1 MVNIEIILI
10 YVNDSPYNIDM
21 KKILLSLFFI
31 FPVIYAENT
40 VSDIFKPDYKNQLF
54 MNVEVALAEA
64 QAELEII
71 PQWAADEI
79 KLKANLKN
87 LKQKDIDAE
96 HKIVRHTL
104 VARLNV
110 WKRSM
115 DDESSEFLH
124 FGATTV
130 DIWDT
135 VLVLQIK
142 DSIDL
147 LIDDLL
153 EVEEYLITLTKD
165 NLYSYMP
172 GRTLGQHALPI
183 TFGKKT
189 STWLAENRR
198 NIERL
203 QHIQSKINKSGILKG
218 AVGSYLGLGY
228 NAIET
233 EAIMMKKLGLDEPS
247 KDDWH
252 GIRDVFAE
260 YALTLAIISKSFGR
274 IGNELT
280 LLQMTEIGET
290 EEYLG
295 SRSIG
300 SSTMPQKKNPRGPGD
315 LIEFSRVIPR
325 LSEIVLDDMINS
337 FERDG
342 QKSDDELKLI
352 SIESEK
358 MINRAKPLLREL
370 KVNKKKMRENLD
382 ITNGLILSQ
391 RLTFYLADK
400 IGKDTANDLMHDVAK
415 YALEKNISL
424 EEAAM
429 NDETIKKNITEDV
442 LLNLLNPETY
452 TGLAV
457 DQAKLIIDDIE
468 SKRKLSK

>member
-1 MVNIEIILI
+1 M
-10 YVNDSPYNIDM
+10 D
-21 KKILLSLFFI
+21 
-31 FPVIYAENT
+31 
-40 VSDIFKPDYKNQLF
+40 
-54 MNVEVALAEA
+54 VEVALAEA
-64 QAELEII
+64 QSELEII
-71 PQWAADEI
+71 PLWAAKEI
-79 KLKANLKN
+79 SSKANIKYLS
-87 LKQKDIDAE
+87 QKDIDEE
-96 HKIVRHTL
+96 HKLVRHTL

-110 WKRSM
+110 WKRSI
-115 DDESSEFLH
+115 DAEAAEYLH
-124 FGATTV
+124 YGATTV

-153 EVEEYLITLTKD
+153 EIEDYLLTLTKD
-165 NLYSYMP
+165 NLNTYMP

-203 QHIQSKINKSGILKG
+203 QHVQSKINKSGILKG
-218 AVGSYLGLGY
+218 AVGSYLGLGDM
-228 NAIET
+228 AIET
-233 EAIMMKKLGLDEPS
+233 ESLMMQKLGLDEPS

-295 SRSIG
+295 SKSVG

-315 LIEFSRVIPR
+315 LIEYSRVIPR
-325 LSEIVLDDMINS
+325 LSEIVLDDMVNS

-342 QKSDDELKLI
+342 QKSDDELRLI

-358 MINRAKPLLREL
+358 MINRAKPLLKEL
-370 KVNKKKMRENLD
+370 KVNKNKMRENLD
-382 ITNGLILSQ
+382 ITIGLILSQ

-415 YALEKNISL
+415 YALENNISL
-424 EEAAM
+424 EEAALA
-429 NDETIKKNITEDV
+429 NKTIQENITKEA
-442 LLNLLNPETY
+442 LSNILNPETY
-452 TGLAV
+452 IGLAV
-457 DQAKLIIDDIE
+457 DQAQLIINEIE
-468 SKRKLSK
+468 SKRKQIK

>member
-1 MVNIEIILI
+1 MNH
-10 YVNDSPYNIDM
+10 NPYNNWM
-21 KKILLSLFFI
+21 KNILLTFSFSLCLFSFS
-31 FPVIYAENT
+31 ENQ
-40 VSDIFKPDYKNQLF
+40 VADVFKSQYRNQLF
-54 MNVEVALAEA
+54 MDVESALAQA

-71 PQWAADEI
+71 PKWAADEI
-79 KLKANLKN
+79 KLKADVKY
-87 LKQKDIDAE
+87 LKQKDIDKE
-96 HKIVRHTL
+96 QSLVRHTL

-110 WKRSM
+110 WKRSI
-115 DDESSEFLH
+115 DNNASEYLH
-124 FGATTV
+124 YGATTV

-135 VLVLQIK
+135 VLVLQID

-153 EVEEYLITLTKD
+153 EIEEYLITLTKD
-165 NLYSYMP
+165 NLYTYMP

-203 QHIQSKINKSGILKG
+203 KHVQSKIKKSGILKG
-218 AVGSYLGLGY
+218 AVGSYLGLGD
-228 NAIET
+228 NAIKT
-233 EAIMMKKLGLDEPS
+233 ESLMMRNLGLDDPS

-295 SRSIG
+295 NRSVG

-342 QKSDDELKLI
+342 QKSDDELKMI
-352 SIESEK
+352 SVESEK
-358 MINRAKPLLREL
+358 MINRAKPLLKEL
-370 KVNKKKMRENLD
+370 KVNKEKMRENLE

-400 IGKDTANDLMHDVAK
+400 IGKDTANELMHDIAK
-415 YALEKNISL
+415 YALNNNISL
-424 EEAAM
+424 KDAAL
-429 NDETIKKNITEDV
+429 NNKIVNQNITENTLKDI
-442 LLNLLNPETY
+442 LDPETY
-452 TGLAV
+452 IGLAA
-457 DQAKLIIDDIE
+457 DQAQIIIKEIE
-468 SKRKLSK
+468 LERSK

>member
-1 MVNIEIILI
+1 M
-10 YVNDSPYNIDM
+10 D
-21 KKILLSLFFI
+21 
-31 FPVIYAENT
+31 
-40 VSDIFKPDYKNQLF
+40 
-54 MNVEVALAEA
+54 VEVALAEA
-64 QAELEII
+64 QSELEII
-71 PQWAADEI
+71 PLWAAKEI
-79 KLKANLKN
+79 SSKANIKYLS
-87 LKQKDIDAE
+87 QKDIDEE
-96 HKIVRHTL
+96 HKLVRHTL

-110 WKRSM
+110 WKRSI
-115 DDESSEFLH
+115 DAEAAEYLH
-124 FGATTV
+124 YGATTV

-153 EVEEYLITLTKD
+153 EIEDYLLTLTKD
-165 NLYSYMP
+165 NLNTYMP

-203 QHIQSKINKSGILKG
+203 QHVQSKINKSGILKG
-218 AVGSYLGLGY
+218 AVGSYLGLGDM
-228 NAIET
+228 AIET
-233 EAIMMKKLGLDEPS
+233 ESLMMQKLGLDEPS

-295 SRSIG
+295 SRSVG

-315 LIEFSRVIPR
+315 LIEYSRVIPR
-325 LSEIVLDDMINS
+325 LSEIVLDDMVNS

-342 QKSDDELKLI
+342 QKSDDELRLI

-358 MINRAKPLLREL
+358 MIDRAKPLLKEL
-370 KVNKKKMRENLD
+370 KVNKYKMRENLD

-415 YALEKNISL
+415 YALENNISL
-424 EEAAM
+424 EEAALA
-429 NDETIKKNITEDV
+429 NKTIQENITKEA
-442 LLNLLNPETY
+442 LSNILNPETY
-452 TGLAV
+452 IGLAV
-457 DQAKLIIDDIE
+457 DQAQLIINEIE
-468 SKRKLSK
+468 SKRKQIK

>member
-1 MVNIEIILI
+1 MNH
-10 YVNDSPYNIDM
+10 NPYNNYM
-21 KKILLSLFFI
+21 KKYLLSFLIISSGAI
-31 FPVIYAENT
+31 FAEDT
-40 VSDIFKPDYKNQLF
+40 VANIFKASYKNQLF
-54 MNVEVALAEA
+54 MDVEVALAEA
-64 QAELEII
+64 QSELGII
-71 PQWAADEI
+71 PSWAANEI
-79 KLKANLKN
+79 SSKADIKYLS
-87 LKQKDIDAE
+87 QKDIDKE
-96 HKIVRHTL
+96 HKLVRHTL

-110 WKRSM
+110 WKRSI
-115 DDESSEFLH
+115 DKDAAEYLH
-124 FGATTV
+124 YGATTV

-147 LIDDLL
+147 LIDDLF
-153 EVEEYLITLTKD
+153 EIEDYLLTLTKD
-165 NLYSYMP
+165 NLYTYMP

-203 QHIQSKINKSGILKG
+203 QHVQSKINKSGILKG
-218 AVGSYLGLGY
+218 AVGSYLGLGTQ
-228 NAIET
+228 AIET
-233 EAIMMKKLGLDEPS
+233 EKLMMINLGLDEPS

-280 LLQMTEIGET
+280 LLQMTELGET

-295 SRSIG
+295 SRSVG

-315 LIEFSRVIPR
+315 LLEYSRIIPR

-342 QKSDDELKLI
+342 EKSDDELKQI
-352 SIESEK
+352 SIVTEQ
-358 MINRAKPLLREL
+358 MLDRAKPLLKEL
-370 KVNKKKMRENLD
+370 KVNKQKMRDNLD
-382 ITNGLILSQ
+382 LTNGLILSQ

-400 IGKDTANDLMHDVAK
+400 IGKDTANELMHDVAK
-415 YALEKNISL
+415 YALENNLTL
-424 EEAAM
+424 EEAALQ
-429 NDETIKKNITEDV
+429 NSIVSKNITESELKNILD
-442 LLNLLNPETY
+442 PETY
-452 TGLAV
+452 IGLAV
-457 DQAKLIIDDIE
+457 KQAQLIIEDIE
-468 SKRKLSK
+468 NKRTK

>member
-1 MVNIEIILI
+1 MNHNPYNKCMKKYLLSFLIIL
-10 YVNDSPYNIDM
+10 SGT
-21 KKILLSLFFI
+21 IL
-31 FPVIYAENT
+31 AEDT
-40 VSDIFKPDYKNQLF
+40 VANIFKVNYKNQLF
-54 MNVEVALAEA
+54 MDVEVALAEA
-64 QAELEII
+64 QSELGII
-71 PQWAADEI
+71 PSWAANEI
-79 KLKANLKN
+79 SSKADIKYLS
-87 LKQKDIDAE
+87 QKDIDKE
-96 HKIVRHTL
+96 HKLVRHTL

-110 WKRSM
+110 WKRSI
-115 DDESSEFLH
+115 DKDAAEYLH
-124 FGATTV
+124 YGATTV

-153 EVEEYLITLTKD
+153 EIENYLLTLTKD
-165 NLYSYMP
+165 NLYTYMP

-203 QHIQSKINKSGILKG
+203 QHVQSKINKSGILKG
-218 AVGSYLGLGY
+218 AVGSYLGLGTQ
-228 NAIET
+228 AIET
-233 EAIMMKKLGLDEPS
+233 EKLMMINLGLDEPS

-280 LLQMTEIGET
+280 LLQMTELGET

-295 SRSIG
+295 SKSVG

-315 LIEFSRVIPR
+315 LLEYSRIIPR

-342 QKSDDELKLI
+342 EKSDDELKQI
-352 SIESEK
+352 SIVTEQ
-358 MINRAKPLLREL
+358 MLDRAKPLLKEL
-370 KVNKKKMRENLD
+370 KVNKQKMRDNLD
-382 ITNGLILSQ
+382 LTNGLILSQ

-400 IGKDTANDLMHDVAK
+400 IGKDTANELMHDVAK
-415 YALEKNISL
+415 FALENNLTL
-424 EEAAM
+424 EEAALQ
-429 NDETIKKNITEDV
+429 NSIISKNITKSELKNILD
-442 LLNLLNPETY
+442 PETY
-452 TGLAV
+452 IGLAV
-457 DQAKLIIDDIE
+457 KQAQLIIQDIE
-468 SKRKLSK
+468 NKRTK

>member
-1 MVNIEIILI
+1 
-10 YVNDSPYNIDM
+10 M
-21 KKILLSLFFI
+21 KKFLLSFCIVSSSLFVFS
-31 FPVIYAENT
+31 EDT
-40 VSDIFKPDYKNQLF
+40 VSDIFKPNYKNQLF
-54 MNVEVALAEA
+54 MDVEVALAEA
-64 QAELEII
+64 QSELEII
-71 PQWAADEI
+71 PLWAAKEI
-79 KLKANLKN
+79 SSKANIKYLS
-87 LKQKDIDAE
+87 QKDIDEE
-96 HKIVRHTL
+96 HKLVRHTL

-110 WKRSM
+110 WKRSI
-115 DDESSEFLH
+115 DAEAAEYLH
-124 FGATTV
+124 YGATTV

-153 EVEEYLITLTKD
+153 EIEDYLLTLTKD
-165 NLYSYMP
+165 NLNTYMP

-203 QHIQSKINKSGILKG
+203 QHVQSKINKSGILKG
-218 AVGSYLGLGY
+218 AVGSYLGLGDM
-228 NAIET
+228 AIET
-233 EAIMMKKLGLDEPS
+233 ESLMMQKLGLDEPS

-295 SRSIG
+295 SKSVG

-315 LIEFSRVIPR
+315 LIEYSRVIPR
-325 LSEIVLDDMINS
+325 LSEIVLDDMVNS

-342 QKSDDELKLI
+342 QKSDDELRLI

-358 MINRAKPLLREL
+358 MIDRAKPLLKEL
-370 KVNKKKMRENLD
+370 KVNKYKMRENLD

-415 YALEKNISL
+415 YALENNISL
-424 EEAAM
+424 EEAALA
-429 NDETIKKNITEDV
+429 NKTIQENITKEALSDI
-442 LLNLLNPETY
+442 LNPETY
-452 TGLAV
+452 IGLAV
-457 DQAKLIIDDIE
+457 DQAKLIINEIE
-468 SKRKLSK
+468 SKRKQIK

>member
-1 MVNIEIILI
+1 M
-10 YVNDSPYNIDM
+10 D
-21 KKILLSLFFI
+21 
-31 FPVIYAENT
+31 
-40 VSDIFKPDYKNQLF
+40 
-54 MNVEVALAEA
+54 VEVALAEA
-64 QAELEII
+64 QSELEII
-71 PQWAADEI
+71 PLWAAKEI
-79 KLKANLKN
+79 SSKANIKYLS
-87 LKQKDIDAE
+87 QKDIDEE
-96 HKIVRHTL
+96 HKLVRHTL

-110 WKRSM
+110 WKRSI
-115 DDESSEFLH
+115 DAEAAEYLH
-124 FGATTV
+124 YGATTV

-153 EVEEYLITLTKD
+153 EIEDYLLTLTKD
-165 NLYSYMP
+165 NLNTYMP

-203 QHIQSKINKSGILKG
+203 QHVQSKINKSGILKG
-218 AVGSYLGLGY
+218 AVGSYLGLGDM
-228 NAIET
+228 AIET
-233 EAIMMKKLGLDEPS
+233 ESLMMQKLGLDEPS

-260 YALTLAIISKSFGR
+260 YALTLAIVSKSFGR

-295 SRSIG
+295 SKSVG

-315 LIEFSRVIPR
+315 LIEYSRVIPR
-325 LSEIVLDDMINS
+325 LSEIVLDDMVNS

-342 QKSDDELKLI
+342 QKSDDELRLI

-358 MINRAKPLLREL
+358 MIDRAKPLLKEL
-370 KVNKKKMRENLD
+370 KVNKYKMRENLD

-415 YALEKNISL
+415 YALENNISL
-424 EEAAM
+424 EEAALA
-429 NDETIKKNITEDV
+429 NKTIQENITKEA
-442 LLNLLNPETY
+442 LSNILNPETY
-452 TGLAV
+452 IGLAV
-457 DQAKLIIDDIE
+457 DQAQLIINEIE
-468 SKRKLSK
+468 SKRKQTK

>member
-1 MVNIEIILI
+1 MNH
-10 YVNDSPYNIDM
+10 NPYNNYM
-21 KKILLSLFFI
+21 KKYLLSFLIISSGAI
-31 FPVIYAENT
+31 FAEET
-40 VSDIFKPDYKNQLF
+40 VENIFKVNYKNQLF
-54 MNVEVALAEA
+54 MDVEVALAEA
-64 QAELEII
+64 QSELGII
-71 PQWAADEI
+71 PAWAANEI
-79 KLKANLKN
+79 SSKADIKYLS
-87 LKQKDIDAE
+87 QKDIDKE
-96 HKIVRHTL
+96 HKLVRHTL

-110 WKRSM
+110 WKRSI
-115 DDESSEFLH
+115 DKDAAEYLH
-124 FGATTV
+124 YGATTV

-147 LIDDLL
+147 LIEDLL
-153 EVEEYLITLTKD
+153 EIEDYLLTLTKD
-165 NLYSYMP
+165 NLYTYMP

-203 QHIQSKINKSGILKG
+203 EHVQSKINKSGILKG
-218 AVGSYLGLGY
+218 AVGSYLGLGSQ
-228 NAIET
+228 AIET
-233 EAIMMKKLGLDEPS
+233 EKLMMINLGLDEPS

-280 LLQMTEIGET
+280 LLQMTELGET

-295 SRSIG
+295 SKSVG

-315 LIEFSRVIPR
+315 LLEYSRIIPR

-342 QKSDDELKLI
+342 EKSDDELKQI
-352 SIESEK
+352 SIVTEQ
-358 MINRAKPLLREL
+358 MLDRAKPLLKEL
-370 KVNKKKMRENLD
+370 KVNKQKMRENLD
-382 ITNGLILSQ
+382 LTNGLILSQ

-400 IGKDTANDLMHDVAK
+400 IGKDTANELMHDVAK
-415 YALEKNISL
+415 FALKNNLTL
-424 EEAAM
+424 EEAAFQ
-429 NDETIKKNITEDV
+429 NVIISKNITKSE
-442 LLNLLNPETY
+442 LKNILNPETY
-452 TGLAV
+452 IGLAV
-457 DQAKLIIDDIE
+457 EQAQLIIQDIE
-468 SKRKLSK
+468 NKRTK

>member
-1 MVNIEIILI
+1 MNH
-10 YVNDSPYNIDM
+10 NPYNNWM
-21 KKILLSLFFI
+21 KNILLTFSFTLCLFSFC
-31 FPVIYAENT
+31 ENQ
-40 VSDIFKPDYKNQLF
+40 VVDVFKSQYRNQLF
-54 MNVEVALAEA
+54 MDVEAALAQA

-79 KLKANLKN
+79 KSKADVKY
-87 LKQKDIDAE
+87 LKQKDIDKE
-96 HKIVRHTL
+96 QSLVRHTL

-110 WKRSM
+110 WKRSI
-115 DDESSEFLH
+115 DNNASEYLH
-124 FGATTV
+124 YGATTV

-135 VLVLQIK
+135 VLVLQID

-153 EVEEYLITLTKD
+153 EIEDYLITLTKD
-165 NLYSYMP
+165 NLYTYMP

-203 QHIQSKINKSGILKG
+203 EHVQSKIKKSGILKG
-218 AVGSYLGLGY
+218 AVGSYLGLGDK
-228 NAIET
+228 AIKT
-233 EAIMMKKLGLDEPS
+233 ESLMMRNLGLDDPS

-274 IGNELT
+274 VGNELT

-295 SRSIG
+295 NRSVG

-342 QKSDDELKLI
+342 QKSDDELKMI
-352 SIESEK
+352 SVESEK
-358 MINRAKPLLREL
+358 MINRAKPLLKEL
-370 KVNKKKMRENLD
+370 KVNKEKMRENLE

-400 IGKDTANDLMHDVAK
+400 IGKDTANDLMHDIAK
-415 YALEKNISL
+415 YALNNNISL
-424 EEAAM
+424 KDAAL
-429 NDETIKKNITEDV
+429 NNKIVNQNITENTLKDI
-442 LLNLLNPETY
+442 LDPETY
-452 TGLAV
+452 IGLAA
-457 DQAKLIIDDIE
+457 DQAQIIVKEIE
-468 SKRKLSK
+468 LKRSK

>member
-1 MVNIEIILI
+1 MNH
-10 YVNDSPYNIDM
+10 NPYNNYM
-21 KKILLSLFFI
+21 KKYLLSFLIISSGAI
-31 FPVIYAENT
+31 FAEDT
-40 VSDIFKPDYKNQLF
+40 VANIFKASYKNQLF
-54 MNVEVALAEA
+54 MDVEVALAEA
-64 QAELEII
+64 QSELGII
-71 PQWAADEI
+71 PSWAANEI
-79 KLKANLKN
+79 SSKADIKYLS
-87 LKQKDIDAE
+87 QKDIDKE
-96 HKIVRHTL
+96 HKLVRHTL

-110 WKRSM
+110 WKRSI
-115 DDESSEFLH
+115 DKDAAEYLH
-124 FGATTV
+124 YGATTV

-153 EVEEYLITLTKD
+153 EIEDYLLTLTKD
-165 NLYSYMP
+165 NLYTYMP

-203 QHIQSKINKSGILKG
+203 QHVQSKINKSGILKG
-218 AVGSYLGLGY
+218 AVGSYLGLGTQ
-228 NAIET
+228 AIET
-233 EAIMMKKLGLDEPS
+233 EKLMMINLGLDEPS

-280 LLQMTEIGET
+280 LLQMTELGET

-295 SRSIG
+295 SRSVG

-315 LIEFSRVIPR
+315 LLEYSRIIPR

-342 QKSDDELKLI
+342 EKSDDELKQI
-352 SIESEK
+352 SIVTEQ
-358 MINRAKPLLREL
+358 MLDRAKPLLKEL
-370 KVNKKKMRENLD
+370 KVNKQKMRDNLD
-382 ITNGLILSQ
+382 LTNGLILSQ

-400 IGKDTANDLMHDVAK
+400 IGKDTANELMHDVAK
-415 YALEKNISL
+415 YALENNLTL
-424 EEAAM
+424 EEAALQ
-429 NDETIKKNITEDV
+429 NSIISKNITKSE
-442 LLNLLNPETY
+442 LKNILNPETY
-452 TGLAV
+452 IGLAV
-457 DQAKLIIDDIE
+457 KQAQLIIEDIE
-468 SKRKLSK
+468 NKRTK

>member
-1 MVNIEIILI
+1 
-10 YVNDSPYNIDM
+10 M
-21 KKILLSLFFI
+21 KNILLTISFTFCLFSFS
-31 FPVIYAENT
+31 ENQVT
-40 VSDIFKPDYKNQLF
+40 DVFKSNYKNQLF
-54 MNVEVALAEA
+54 MDVEAALAEA
-64 QAELEII
+64 QAELGII

-79 KLKANLKN
+79 KLKANTKYLQ
-87 LKQKDIDAE
+87 QKDIDIE
-96 HKIVRHTL
+96 QSFVRHTL

-110 WKRSM
+110 WKRSL
-115 DDESSEFLH
+115 DNNASEYLH

-135 VLVLQIK
+135 VLVLQID

-153 EVEEYLITLTKD
+153 EIEENLITLTKD
-165 NLYSYMP
+165 NLYTYMP

-203 QHIQSKINKSGILKG
+203 EHVQSKIKKSGILKG
-218 AVGSYLGLGY
+218 AVGSYLGLG
-228 NAIET
+228 NDAIKT
-233 EAIMMKKLGLDEPS
+233 ESMMMRNLGLDDPS

-295 SRSIG
+295 NRSVG

-315 LIEFSRVIPR
+315 LIEFSRIIPR

-342 QKSDDELKLI
+342 EKSDDELKLI

-358 MINRAKPLLREL
+358 MINRAKPLLKDL
-370 KVNKKKMRENLD
+370 IVNKDKMRENLE
-382 ITNGLILSQ
+382 ITQGLILSQ

-415 YALEKNISL
+415 YALENNISL
-424 EEAAM
+424 KDAALR
-429 NDETIKKNITEDV
+429 NEIVSQNITKET
-442 LLNLLNPETY
+442 LINILNPETY
-452 TGLAV
+452 IGLAAE
-457 DQAKLIIDDIE
+457 QAKLIIEEIE
-468 SKRKLSK
+468 LKRSE

>member
-1 MVNIEIILI
+1 MNH
-10 YVNDSPYNIDM
+10 NPYNNYM
-21 KKILLSLFFI
+21 KKYLLSFLIISSGAVF
-31 FPVIYAENT
+31 AEDT
-40 VSDIFKPDYKNQLF
+40 VANIFKVNYKNQLF
-54 MNVEVALAEA
+54 MDVEVALAEA
-64 QAELEII
+64 QSELGII
-71 PQWAADEI
+71 PTWAANEI
-79 KLKANLKN
+79 SSKADIKYLS
-87 LKQKDIDAE
+87 QKDIDKE

-110 WKRSM
+110 WKRSI
-115 DDESSEFLH
+115 DKDAAEYLH

-142 DSIDL
+142 DSIEL
-147 LIDDLL
+147 LIKDLL
-153 EVEEYLITLTKD
+153 EIEDYLLTLTKD
-165 NLYSYMP
+165 NLYTYMP

-203 QHIQSKINKSGILKG
+203 EHVQSKINKSGILKG
-218 AVGSYLGLGY
+218 AVGSYLGLGPQ
-228 NAIET
+228 AIET
-233 EAIMMKKLGLDEPS
+233 EKLMMINLGLDEPS

-280 LLQMTEIGET
+280 LLQMTELGET

-295 SRSIG
+295 SNSVG

-315 LIEFSRVIPR
+315 LIEYSRIIPR

-342 QKSDDELKLI
+342 EKSDDELKQI
-352 SIESEK
+352 SIVTEQ
-358 MINRAKPLLREL
+358 MLDRAKPLLKEL
-370 KVNKKKMRENLD
+370 KVNKQKMRNNLD
-382 ITNGLILSQ
+382 LTNGLILSQ

-400 IGKDTANDLMHDVAK
+400 IGKDTANELMHDVAK
-415 YALEKNISL
+415 YALENNLTL
-424 EEAAM
+424 EEAALQ
-429 NDETIKKNITEDV
+429 NSIISKNITKSELKNILD
-442 LLNLLNPETY
+442 PETY
-452 TGLAV
+452 IGLAV
-457 DQAKLIIDDIE
+457 KQAQLIIEDIE
-468 SKRKLSK
+468 NKRTK

>member
-1 MVNIEIILI
+1 M
-10 YVNDSPYNIDM
+10 D
-21 KKILLSLFFI
+21 
-31 FPVIYAENT
+31 
-40 VSDIFKPDYKNQLF
+40 
-54 MNVEVALAEA
+54 VEAALAEA
-64 QAELEII
+64 QAELGII

-79 KLKANLKN
+79 KLKANTKYLQ
-87 LKQKDIDAE
+87 QKDIDIE
-96 HKIVRHTL
+96 QSFVRHTL

-110 WKRSM
+110 WKRSL
-115 DDESSEFLH
+115 DNNASEYLH

-135 VLVLQIK
+135 VLVLQID

-147 LIDDLL
+147 FIDDLL
-153 EVEEYLITLTKD
+153 EIEEYLITLTKD
-165 NLYSYMP
+165 NLYTYMP

-203 QHIQSKINKSGILKG
+203 EHVQSKIKKSGILKG
-218 AVGSYLGLGY
+218 AVGSYLGLG
-228 NAIET
+228 NDAIKT
-233 EAIMMKKLGLDEPS
+233 ESLMMRNLGLDDPS
-247 KDDWH
+247 MDDWH

-295 SRSIG
+295 NRSVG

-315 LIEFSRVIPR
+315 LIEFSRIIPR

-342 QKSDDELKLI
+342 EKSDDELKLI

-358 MINRAKPLLREL
+358 MINRAKPLLKDL
-370 KVNKKKMRENLD
+370 IVNKKKMRENLE
-382 ITNGLILSQ
+382 ITQGLILSQ

-415 YALEKNISL
+415 YALENNTSLKDAALKNEIVSQ
-424 EEAAM
+424 
-429 NDETIKKNITEDV
+429 NITKET
-442 LLNLLNPETY
+442 LINILNPETY
-452 TGLAV
+452 IGLAAE
-457 DQAKLIIDDIE
+457 QAKLIIEEIE
-468 SKRKLSK
+468 LKRSE

>member
-1 MVNIEIILI
+1 
-10 YVNDSPYNIDM
+10 M
-21 KKILLSLFFI
+21 KKFLLSFCIVSSSLFVFS
-31 FPVIYAENT
+31 EDT
-40 VSDIFKPDYKNQLF
+40 VSDIFKPNYKNQLF
-54 MNVEVALAEA
+54 MDVEVALAEA
-64 QAELEII
+64 QSELEII
-71 PQWAADEI
+71 PLWAAKEI
-79 KLKANLKN
+79 SSKANIKYLS
-87 LKQKDIDAE
+87 QKDIDEE
-96 HKIVRHTL
+96 HKLVRHTL

-110 WKRSM
+110 WKRSINA
-115 DDESSEFLH
+115 EAAEYLH
-124 FGATTV
+124 YGATTV

-153 EVEEYLITLTKD
+153 EIEDYLLTLTKD
-165 NLYSYMP
+165 NLNTYMP

-203 QHIQSKINKSGILKG
+203 QHVQSKINKSGILKG
-218 AVGSYLGLGY
+218 AVGSYLGLGDM
-228 NAIET
+228 AIET
-233 EAIMMKKLGLDEPS
+233 ESLMMQKLGLDEPS

-295 SRSIG
+295 SKSVG

-315 LIEFSRVIPR
+315 LIEYSRVIPR
-325 LSEIVLDDMINS
+325 LSEIVLDDMVNS

-342 QKSDDELKLI
+342 QKSDDELRLI

-358 MINRAKPLLREL
+358 MIDRAKPLLKEL
-370 KVNKKKMRENLD
+370 KVNKNKMRENLD

-415 YALEKNISL
+415 YALENNISL
-424 EEAAM
+424 EEAALA
-429 NDETIKKNITEDV
+429 NKTIQENITKEA
-442 LLNLLNPETY
+442 LSNILNPETY
-452 TGLAV
+452 IGLAV
-457 DQAKLIIDDIE
+457 DQAQLIINEIE
-468 SKRKLSK
+468 SKRKQIK

>member
-1 MVNIEIILI
+1 
-10 YVNDSPYNIDM
+10 M
-21 KKILLSLFFI
+21 KKYLLSFLIISSGAI
-31 FPVIYAENT
+31 FAEET
-40 VSDIFKPDYKNQLF
+40 VENIFKVNYKNQLF
-54 MNVEVALAEA
+54 MDVEVALAEA
-64 QAELEII
+64 QSELGII
-71 PQWAADEI
+71 PAWAANEI
-79 KLKANLKN
+79 SSKADIKYLS
-87 LKQKDIDAE
+87 QKDIDKE
-96 HKIVRHTL
+96 HKLVRHTL

-110 WKRSM
+110 WKRSI
-115 DDESSEFLH
+115 DKDAAEYLH
-124 FGATTV
+124 YGATTV

-147 LIDDLL
+147 LIEDLL
-153 EVEEYLITLTKD
+153 EIEDYLLTLTKD
-165 NLYSYMP
+165 NLYTYMP

-203 QHIQSKINKSGILKG
+203 EHVQSKINKSGILKG
-218 AVGSYLGLGY
+218 AVGSYLGLGSQ
-228 NAIET
+228 AIET
-233 EAIMMKKLGLDEPS
+233 EKLMMINLGLDEPS

-280 LLQMTEIGET
+280 LLQMTELGET

-295 SRSIG
+295 SKSVG

-315 LIEFSRVIPR
+315 LLEYSRIIPR

-342 QKSDDELKLI
+342 EKSDDELKQI
-352 SIESEK
+352 SIVTEQ
-358 MINRAKPLLREL
+358 MLNRAKPLLGEL
-370 KVNKKKMRENLD
+370 KVNKQKMRDNLD
-382 ITNGLILSQ
+382 LTNGLILSQ

-415 YALEKNISL
+415 FALENNLTL
-424 EEAAM
+424 EEAALQ
-429 NDETIKKNITEDV
+429 NDIISNNITKSELKNI
-442 LLNLLNPETY
+442 LNPETY
-452 TGLAV
+452 IGLAV
-457 DQAKLIIDDIE
+457 QQAQLIIQDIE
-468 SKRKLSK
+468 NKRTK

>member
-1 MVNIEIILI
+1 
-10 YVNDSPYNIDM
+10 M
-21 KKILLSLFFI
+21 KKFLLSFCIVSSSLFVFS
-31 FPVIYAENT
+31 EDT
-40 VSDIFKPDYKNQLF
+40 VSDIFKPNYKNQLF
-54 MNVEVALAEA
+54 MDVEVALAEA
-64 QAELEII
+64 QSELEII
-71 PQWAADEI
+71 PLWAAKEI
-79 KLKANLKN
+79 SSKANIKYLS
-87 LKQKDIDAE
+87 QKDIDEE
-96 HKIVRHTL
+96 HKLVRHTL

-110 WKRSM
+110 WKRSI
-115 DDESSEFLH
+115 DAEAAEYLH
-124 FGATTV
+124 YGATTV

-153 EVEEYLITLTKD
+153 EIEDYLLTLTKD
-165 NLYSYMP
+165 NLNTYMP

-203 QHIQSKINKSGILKG
+203 QHVQSKINKSGILKG
-218 AVGSYLGLGY
+218 AVGSYLGLGDM
-228 NAIET
+228 AIET
-233 EAIMMKKLGLDEPS
+233 ESLMMQKLGLDEPS

-260 YALTLAIISKSFGR
+260 YALTLAIVSKSFGR

-295 SRSIG
+295 SKSVG

-315 LIEFSRVIPR
+315 LIEYSRVIPR
-325 LSEIVLDDMINS
+325 LSEIVLDDMVNS

-342 QKSDDELKLI
+342 QKSDDELRLI

-358 MINRAKPLLREL
+358 MIDRAKPLLKEL
-370 KVNKKKMRENLD
+370 KVNKNKMRENLD

-415 YALEKNISL
+415 YALENNISL
-424 EEAAM
+424 EEAALA
-429 NDETIKKNITEDV
+429 NKTIQENITKEA
-442 LLNLLNPETY
+442 LSNILNPETY
-452 TGLAV
+452 IGLAV
-457 DQAKLIIDDIE
+457 DQAQLIINEIE
-468 SKRKLSK
+468 SKRKQIK

>member
-1 MVNIEIILI
+1 MNH
-10 YVNDSPYNIDM
+10 NPYNIWM
-21 KKILLSLFFI
+21 KNILLTISFTFCLFSFS
-31 FPVIYAENT
+31 ENQ
-40 VSDIFKPDYKNQLF
+40 VADVFKSNYKNQLF
-54 MNVEVALAEA
+54 MDVEVALAEA
-64 QAELEII
+64 QAELGII

-79 KLKANLKN
+79 KLKANTKYLQ
-87 LKQKDIDAE
+87 QKDIDIE
-96 HKIVRHTL
+96 QSFVRHTL

-110 WKRSM
+110 WKRSL
-115 DDESSEFLH
+115 DNNASEYLH

-135 VLVLQIK
+135 VLVLQID

-147 LIDDLL
+147 FIDDLL
-153 EVEEYLITLTKD
+153 EIEEYLITLTKD
-165 NLYSYMP
+165 NLYTYMP

-203 QHIQSKINKSGILKG
+203 VHVQSKIKKSGILKG
-218 AVGSYLGLGY
+218 AVGSYLGLG
-228 NAIET
+228 NDAIKT
-233 EAIMMKKLGLDEPS
+233 ESMMMRNLGLDDPS

-295 SRSIG
+295 NRSVG

-315 LIEFSRVIPR
+315 LIEFSRIIPR

-342 QKSDDELKLI
+342 EKSDDELKLI

-358 MINRAKPLLREL
+358 MINRAKPLLKDL
-370 KVNKKKMRENLD
+370 IVNKDKMRENLE
-382 ITNGLILSQ
+382 ITQGLILSQ

-415 YALEKNISL
+415 YALENNISL
-424 EEAAM
+424 KDAALK
-429 NDETIKKNITEDV
+429 NEIVSQNITKET
-442 LLNLLNPETY
+442 LINILNPETY
-452 TGLAV
+452 IGLAAE
-457 DQAKLIIDDIE
+457 QAKLIIEEIE
-468 SKRKLSK
+468 LKRSE

>member
-1 MVNIEIILI
+1 MNH
-10 YVNDSPYNIDM
+10 NPYNNYM
-21 KKILLSLFFI
+21 KKYLLSFLIISSGAI
-31 FPVIYAENT
+31 FAEDT
-40 VSDIFKPDYKNQLF
+40 VANIFKASYKNQLF
-54 MNVEVALAEA
+54 MDVEVALAEA
-64 QAELEII
+64 QSELGII
-71 PQWAADEI
+71 PSWAANEI
-79 KLKANLKN
+79 SSKANIKYLS
-87 LKQKDIDAE
+87 QKDIDKE
-96 HKIVRHTL
+96 HKLVRHTL

-110 WKRSM
+110 WKRSI
-115 DDESSEFLH
+115 DKDAAEYLH
-124 FGATTV
+124 YGATTV

-147 LIDDLL
+147 LIEDLL
-153 EVEEYLITLTKD
+153 EIEDYLLTLTKD
-165 NLYSYMP
+165 NLYTYMP

-203 QHIQSKINKSGILKG
+203 EHVQSKINKSGILKG
-218 AVGSYLGLGY
+218 AVGSYLGLGPQ
-228 NAIET
+228 AIET
-233 EAIMMKKLGLDEPS
+233 EKLMMINLGLDEPS

-280 LLQMTEIGET
+280 LLQMTELGET

-295 SRSIG
+295 SKSVG

-315 LIEFSRVIPR
+315 LLEYSRIIPR

-342 QKSDDELKLI
+342 EKSDDELKQI
-352 SIESEK
+352 SIVTEQ
-358 MINRAKPLLREL
+358 MLDRAKPLLKEL
-370 KVNKKKMRENLD
+370 KVNKQKMRDNLD
-382 ITNGLILSQ
+382 LTNGLILSQ

-400 IGKDTANDLMHDVAK
+400 IGKDTANELMHDVAK
-415 YALEKNISL
+415 YALENNLTL
-424 EEAAM
+424 EEAALQ
-429 NDETIKKNITEDV
+429 NSIISKNITKSELKNILD
-442 LLNLLNPETY
+442 PETY
-452 TGLAV
+452 IGLAV
-457 DQAKLIIDDIE
+457 KQAQLIIEDIE
-468 SKRKLSK
+468 NKRTK

>member
-1 MVNIEIILI
+1 MNH
-10 YVNDSPYNIDM
+10 NPYNNYM
-21 KKILLSLFFI
+21 KKYLLSFLIISSGAI
-31 FPVIYAENT
+31 FAEET
-40 VSDIFKPDYKNQLF
+40 VENIFKVNYKNQLF
-54 MNVEVALAEA
+54 MDVEVALAEA
-64 QAELEII
+64 QSELGII
-71 PQWAADEI
+71 PAWAANEI
-79 KLKANLKN
+79 SSKADIKYLS
-87 LKQKDIDAE
+87 QKDIDKE
-96 HKIVRHTL
+96 HKLVRHTL

-110 WKRSM
+110 WKRSI
-115 DDESSEFLH
+115 DKDATEYLH
-124 FGATTV
+124 YGATTV

-147 LIDDLL
+147 LIEDLL
-153 EVEEYLITLTKD
+153 EIEDYLLTLTKD
-165 NLYSYMP
+165 NLYTYMP

-203 QHIQSKINKSGILKG
+203 EHVQSKINKSGILKG
-218 AVGSYLGLGY
+218 AVGSYLGLGSQ
-228 NAIET
+228 AIET
-233 EAIMMKKLGLDEPS
+233 EKLMMINLGLDEPS

-280 LLQMTEIGET
+280 LLQMTELGET

-295 SRSIG
+295 SKSVG

-315 LIEFSRVIPR
+315 LLEYSRIIPR

-342 QKSDDELKLI
+342 EKSDDELKQI
-352 SIESEK
+352 SIVTEQ
-358 MINRAKPLLREL
+358 MLNRAKPLLREL
-370 KVNKKKMRENLD
+370 KVNKQKMRDNLD
-382 ITNGLILSQ
+382 LTNGLILSQ

-400 IGKDTANDLMHDVAK
+400 IGKDTANELMHDVAK
-415 YALEKNISL
+415 FALKNNLTL
-424 EEAAM
+424 EEAALQ
-429 NDETIKKNITEDV
+429 NVIISKNITKSE
-442 LLNLLNPETY
+442 LKNILNPETY
-452 TGLAV
+452 IGLAV
-457 DQAKLIIDDIE
+457 EQAQLIIQDIE
-468 SKRKLSK
+468 NKRTK

>member
-1 MVNIEIILI
+1 MNH
-10 YVNDSPYNIDM
+10 NPYNIWM
-21 KKILLSLFFI
+21 KNILLTISFTFCLFSFS
-31 FPVIYAENT
+31 ENQVT
-40 VSDIFKPDYKNQLF
+40 DVFKSNYKNQLF
-54 MNVEVALAEA
+54 MDVEAALAEA
-64 QAELEII
+64 QAELGII

-79 KLKANLKN
+79 KLKANTKYLQ
-87 LKQKDIDAE
+87 QKDIDIE
-96 HKIVRHTL
+96 QSFVRHTL

-110 WKRSM
+110 WKRSL
-115 DDESSEFLH
+115 DNNASEYLH

-135 VLVLQIK
+135 VLVLQID

-153 EVEEYLITLTKD
+153 EIEENLITLTKD
-165 NLYSYMP
+165 NLYTYMP

-203 QHIQSKINKSGILKG
+203 EHVQSKIKKSGILKG
-218 AVGSYLGLGY
+218 AVGSYLGLG
-228 NAIET
+228 NDAIKT
-233 EAIMMKKLGLDEPS
+233 ESMMMRNLGLDDPS

-295 SRSIG
+295 NRSVG

-315 LIEFSRVIPR
+315 LIEFSRIIPR

-342 QKSDDELKLI
+342 EKSDDELKLI

-358 MINRAKPLLREL
+358 MINRAKPLLKDL
-370 KVNKKKMRENLD
+370 IVNKDKMRENLE
-382 ITNGLILSQ
+382 ITQGLILSQ

-415 YALEKNISL
+415 YALENNISL
-424 EEAAM
+424 KDAALR
-429 NDETIKKNITEDV
+429 NEIVSQNITKET
-442 LLNLLNPETY
+442 LINILNPETY
-452 TGLAV
+452 IGLAAE
-457 DQAKLIIDDIE
+457 QAKLIIEEIE
-468 SKRKLSK
+468 LERSE

>member
-1 MVNIEIILI
+1 MNH
-10 YVNDSPYNIDM
+10 NPYNNYM
-21 KKILLSLFFI
+21 KKYLLLFLIISSGAI
-31 FPVIYAENT
+31 FAEDT
-40 VSDIFKPDYKNQLF
+40 VANIFKASYKNQLF
-54 MNVEVALAEA
+54 MDVEVALAEA
-64 QAELEII
+64 QSELGII
-71 PQWAADEI
+71 PSWAANEI
-79 KLKANLKN
+79 SSKADIKYLS
-87 LKQKDIDAE
+87 QKDIDKE
-96 HKIVRHTL
+96 HKLVRHTL

-110 WKRSM
+110 WKRSI
-115 DDESSEFLH
+115 DKDAAEYLH
-124 FGATTV
+124 YGATTV

-153 EVEEYLITLTKD
+153 EIEDYLLTLTKD
-165 NLYSYMP
+165 NLYTYMP

-203 QHIQSKINKSGILKG
+203 QHVQSKINKSGILKG
-218 AVGSYLGLGY
+218 AVGSYLGLGTQ
-228 NAIET
+228 AIET
-233 EAIMMKKLGLDEPS
+233 EKLMMINLGLDEPS

-280 LLQMTEIGET
+280 LLQMTELGET

-295 SRSIG
+295 SKSVG

-315 LIEFSRVIPR
+315 LLEYSRIIPR

-342 QKSDDELKLI
+342 EKSDDELKEI
-352 SIESEK
+352 SIVTEQ
-358 MINRAKPLLREL
+358 MLDRAKPLLKEL
-370 KVNKKKMRENLD
+370 KVNKQKMRDNLD
-382 ITNGLILSQ
+382 LTNGLILSQ

-400 IGKDTANDLMHDVAK
+400 IGKDTANELMHDVAK
-415 YALEKNISL
+415 YALENNLTL
-424 EEAAM
+424 EEAALQ
-429 NDETIKKNITEDV
+429 NSIISKNITKSE
-442 LLNLLNPETY
+442 LKNILNPETY
-452 TGLAV
+452 IGLAV
-457 DQAKLIIDDIE
+457 KQAQLIIEDIE
-468 SKRKLSK
+468 NKRTK

>member
-1 MVNIEIILI
+1 
-10 YVNDSPYNIDM
+10 M
-21 KKILLSLFFI
+21 KKFLLSFCIVSSSLFVFS
-31 FPVIYAENT
+31 EDT
-40 VSDIFKPDYKNQLF
+40 VSDIFKPNYKNQLF
-54 MNVEVALAEA
+54 MDVEVALAEA
-64 QAELEII
+64 QSELEII
-71 PQWAADEI
+71 PLWAAKEI
-79 KLKANLKN
+79 SSKANIKYLS
-87 LKQKDIDAE
+87 QKDIDEE
-96 HKIVRHTL
+96 HKLVRHTL

-110 WKRSM
+110 WKRSI
-115 DDESSEFLH
+115 DAEAAEYLH
-124 FGATTV
+124 YGATTV

-153 EVEEYLITLTKD
+153 EIEDYLLTLTKD
-165 NLYSYMP
+165 NLNTYMP

-203 QHIQSKINKSGILKG
+203 QHVQSKINKSGILKG
-218 AVGSYLGLGY
+218 AVGSYLGLGDM
-228 NAIET
+228 AIET
-233 EAIMMKKLGLDEPS
+233 ESLMMQKLGLDEPS

-295 SRSIG
+295 SRSVG

-315 LIEFSRVIPR
+315 LIEYSRVIPR
-325 LSEIVLDDMINS
+325 LSEIVLDDMVNS

-342 QKSDDELKLI
+342 QKSDDELRLI

-358 MINRAKPLLREL
+358 MINRAKPLLKEL
-370 KVNKKKMRENLD
+370 KVNKNKMRENLD

-415 YALEKNISL
+415 YALENNISL
-424 EEAAM
+424 EEAALA
-429 NDETIKKNITEDV
+429 NKTIQENITKEA
-442 LLNLLNPETY
+442 LSNILNPETY
-452 TGLAV
+452 IGLAV
-457 DQAKLIIDDIE
+457 DQAQLIINEIE
-468 SKRKLSK
+468 SKRKQTK

>member
-1 MVNIEIILI
+1 MNL
-10 YVNDSPYNIDM
+10 NPYNIWM
-21 KKILLSLFFI
+21 KNILLTISFTFCLFSFS
-31 FPVIYAENT
+31 ENQ
-40 VSDIFKPDYKNQLF
+40 VADVFKSNYKNQLF
-54 MNVEVALAEA
+54 MDVEVALAEA
-64 QAELEII
+64 QAELGII

-79 KLKANLKN
+79 KLKANTKYLQ
-87 LKQKDIDAE
+87 QKDIDIE
-96 HKIVRHTL
+96 QSFVRHTL

-110 WKRSM
+110 WKRSL
-115 DDESSEFLH
+115 DNNASEYLH

-135 VLVLQIK
+135 VLVLQID

-147 LIDDLL
+147 FIDDLL
-153 EVEEYLITLTKD
+153 EIEEYLITLTKD
-165 NLYSYMP
+165 NLYTYMP

-203 QHIQSKINKSGILKG
+203 VHVQSKIKKSGILKG
-218 AVGSYLGLGY
+218 AVGSYLGLG
-228 NAIET
+228 NDAIKT
-233 EAIMMKKLGLDEPS
+233 ESMMMRNLGLDDPS

-295 SRSIG
+295 NRSVG
-300 SSTMPQKKNPRGPGD
+300 SSTMPQKKNPRGPGN
-315 LIEFSRVIPR
+315 LIEFSRIIPR

-342 QKSDDELKLI
+342 EKSDDELKLI

-358 MINRAKPLLREL
+358 MINRAKPLLKDL
-370 KVNKKKMRENLD
+370 IVNKDKMRENLE
-382 ITNGLILSQ
+382 ITQGLILSQ

-415 YALEKNISL
+415 YALENNISL
-424 EEAAM
+424 KDAALK
-429 NDETIKKNITEDV
+429 NEIVSQNITKET
-442 LLNLLNPETY
+442 LINILNPETY
-452 TGLAV
+452 IGLAAE
-457 DQAKLIIDDIE
+457 QAKLIIEEIE
-468 SKRKLSK
+468 LKKSE

>member
-1 MVNIEIILI
+1 MNH
-10 YVNDSPYNIDM
+10 NPYNNWM
-21 KKILLSLFFI
+21 KNILLTFSFSLCLFSFS
-31 FPVIYAENT
+31 ENQ
-40 VSDIFKPDYKNQLF
+40 VADVFKSQYRNQLF
-54 MNVEVALAEA
+54 MDVEAALAQA

-71 PQWAADEI
+71 PKWAADEI
-79 KLKANLKN
+79 KSKADVKY
-87 LKQKDIDAE
+87 LKQKDIDKE
-96 HKIVRHTL
+96 QSLVRHTL

-110 WKRSM
+110 WKRSI
-115 DDESSEFLH
+115 DNNASEYLH
-124 FGATTV
+124 YGATTV

-135 VLVLQIK
+135 VLVLQID

-153 EVEEYLITLTKD
+153 EIEDYLITLTKD
-165 NLYSYMP
+165 NLYTYMP

-203 QHIQSKINKSGILKG
+203 EHVQSKIKKSGILKG
-218 AVGSYLGLGY
+218 AVGSYLGLGD
-228 NAIET
+228 NAIKT
-233 EAIMMKKLGLDEPS
+233 ESLMMRNLGLDDPS

-274 IGNELT
+274 VGNELT

-295 SRSIG
+295 NRSVG

-342 QKSDDELKLI
+342 QKSDDELKMI
-352 SIESEK
+352 SVESEK
-358 MINRAKPLLREL
+358 MINRAKPLLKEL
-370 KVNKKKMRENLD
+370 KVNKKKMRENLE

-400 IGKDTANDLMHDVAK
+400 IGKDTANDLMHDIAK
-415 YALEKNISL
+415 YALNNNISL
-424 EEAAM
+424 KDAAL
-429 NDETIKKNITEDV
+429 NNKIVNQNITENTLKDI
-442 LLNLLNPETY
+442 LDPETY
-452 TGLAV
+452 IGLAA
-457 DQAKLIIDDIE
+457 DQAQIIVKEIE
-468 SKRKLSK
+468 LKRSK

>member
-1 MVNIEIILI
+1 MNH
-10 YVNDSPYNIDM
+10 NPYNNYM
-21 KKILLSLFFI
+21 KKYLLSFFI
-31 FPVIYAENT
+31 ISSGVIFAEDTIEN
-40 VSDIFKPDYKNQLF
+40 IFKVNYKNQLF
-54 MNVEVALAEA
+54 MDVEVALAEA
-64 QAELEII
+64 QSELGII
-71 PQWAADEI
+71 PAWAANEI
-79 KLKANLKN
+79 SSKANIKYLS
-87 LKQKDIDAE
+87 QKDIDRE
-96 HKIVRHTL
+96 HKLVRHTL

-110 WKRSM
+110 WKRSI
-115 DDESSEFLH
+115 DKDAAEYLH
-124 FGATTV
+124 YGATTV

-147 LIDDLL
+147 LISDLL
-153 EVEEYLITLTKD
+153 EIEDYLLTLTKD
-165 NLYSYMP
+165 NLYTYMP

-203 QHIQSKINKSGILKG
+203 QNVQSKINKSGILKG
-218 AVGSYLGLGY
+218 AVGSYLGLGPQ
-228 NAIET
+228 AIET
-233 EAIMMKKLGLDEPS
+233 EKLMMINLGLEEPS

-280 LLQMTEIGET
+280 LLQMTELGET

-295 SRSIG
+295 SKSVG

-315 LIEFSRVIPR
+315 LLEYSRIIPR

-342 QKSDDELKLI
+342 EKSDDELKQI
-352 SIESEK
+352 SIVTEQ
-358 MINRAKPLLREL
+358 MLDRAKPLLKEL
-370 KVNKKKMRENLD
+370 KVNKQKMRDNLD
-382 ITNGLILSQ
+382 LTNGLILSQ

-400 IGKDTANDLMHDVAK
+400 IGKDTANDLMHNVAK
-415 YALEKNISL
+415 FALENNLTL
-424 EEAAM
+424 EEAALQ
-429 NDETIKKNITEDV
+429 NDIISNNITKSELKNI
-442 LLNLLNPETY
+442 LNPETY
-452 TGLAV
+452 IGLAV
-457 DQAKLIIDDIE
+457 QQAQLIIQDIE
-468 SKRKLSK
+468 NKRTK

>member
-1 MVNIEIILI
+1 
-10 YVNDSPYNIDM
+10 M
-21 KKILLSLFFI
+21 KNILLTISFTFCLFSFS
-31 FPVIYAENT
+31 ENQ
-40 VSDIFKPDYKNQLF
+40 VADVFKSNYKNQLF
-54 MNVEVALAEA
+54 MDVEAALAEA
-64 QAELEII
+64 QAELGII

-79 KLKANLKN
+79 KLKANTKYLQ
-87 LKQKDIDAE
+87 QKDIDIE
-96 HKIVRHTL
+96 QSFVRHTL

-110 WKRSM
+110 WKRSL
-115 DDESSEFLH
+115 DNNASEYLH

-135 VLVLQIK
+135 VLVLQID

-153 EVEEYLITLTKD
+153 EIEENLITLTKD
-165 NLYSYMP
+165 NLYTYMP

-203 QHIQSKINKSGILKG
+203 EHVQSKIKKSGILKG
-218 AVGSYLGLGY
+218 AVGSYLGLG
-228 NAIET
+228 NDAIKT
-233 EAIMMKKLGLDEPS
+233 ESMMMRNLGLDDPS

-295 SRSIG
+295 NRSVG

-315 LIEFSRVIPR
+315 LIEFSRIIPR

-342 QKSDDELKLI
+342 EKSDDELKLI

-358 MINRAKPLLREL
+358 MINRAKPLLKDL
-370 KVNKKKMRENLD
+370 IVNKDKMRENLE
-382 ITNGLILSQ
+382 ITQGLILSQ

-415 YALEKNISL
+415 YALENNISL
-424 EEAAM
+424 KDAALK
-429 NDETIKKNITEDV
+429 NEIVSQNITKET
-442 LLNLLNPETY
+442 LINILNPETY
-452 TGLAV
+452 IGLAAE
-457 DQAKLIIDDIE
+457 QAKLIIEEIE
-468 SKRKLSK
+468 LKRSE

>member
-1 MVNIEIILI
+1 MNH
-10 YVNDSPYNIDM
+10 NPYNIWM
-21 KKILLSLFFI
+21 KNILLTISFTLCLFSI
-31 FPVIYAENT
+31 SENQ
-40 VSDIFKPDYKNQLF
+40 VADVFKSNYKNQLF
-54 MNVEVALAEA
+54 MDVEAALAEA
-64 QAELEII
+64 QAELGII

-79 KLKANLKN
+79 KLKANAKYLQ
-87 LKQKDIDAE
+87 QKDIDIE
-96 HKIVRHTL
+96 QSFVRHTL

-110 WKRSM
+110 WKRSL
-115 DDESSEFLH
+115 DNNASEYLH

-135 VLVLQIK
+135 VLVLQID

-147 LIDDLL
+147 FIDDLL
-153 EVEEYLITLTKD
+153 EIEENLITLTKD
-165 NLYSYMP
+165 NLYTYMP

-203 QHIQSKINKSGILKG
+203 EHVQSKIKKSGILKG
-218 AVGSYLGLGY
+218 AVGSYLGLG
-228 NAIET
+228 NDAIKT
-233 EAIMMKKLGLDEPS
+233 ESIMMRNLGLDDPS

-295 SRSIG
+295 NRSVG

-315 LIEFSRVIPR
+315 LIEFSRIIPR

-342 QKSDDELKLI
+342 EKSDDELKLI

-358 MINRAKPLLREL
+358 MINRAKPLLKDL
-370 KVNKKKMRENLD
+370 IVNKDKMRENLE
-382 ITNGLILSQ
+382 ITQGLILSQ

-415 YALEKNISL
+415 YALKNNISL
-424 EEAAM
+424 KDAALK
-429 NDETIKKNITEDV
+429 NEIVSQNITKKT
-442 LLNLLNPETY
+442 LINILNPETY
-452 TGLAV
+452 IGLAAE
-457 DQAKLIIDDIE
+457 QAKLIIEEIE
-468 SKRKLSK
+468 LKRSE